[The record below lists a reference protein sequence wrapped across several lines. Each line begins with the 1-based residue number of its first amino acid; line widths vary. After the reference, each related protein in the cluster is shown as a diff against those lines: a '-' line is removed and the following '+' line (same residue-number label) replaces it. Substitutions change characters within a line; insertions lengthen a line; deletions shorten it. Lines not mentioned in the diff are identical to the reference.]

1 MENINEIDKFLTAE
15 DIEQDNLAQ
24 EESEESIS
32 IQRYA
37 FNAFRIERSIRDIL
51 SWVDKGKIIIPEFQR
66 DFVWNFNQSSRFI

>member
-37 FNAFRIERSIRDIL
+37 FNAFRI
-51 SWVDKGKIIIPEFQR
+51 
-66 DFVWNFNQSSRFI
+66 